1 MGCKRRPPQIERRS
15 RRNNCGALS
24 TSIETSVGV
33 TGLGIGITL
42 PIQQSD
48 FSIKLN
54 ANTFQFN
61 NLDIDA
67 NIQSY
72 GVLLGY
78 NLWKGLSVNGGV
90 YYLRGFANDNEKFNI
105 SEQNANGSV
114 LENYQVNGFFPYAG
128 VNYKTDIY
136 KGWYINTDVGVMQVN
151 YKKDEKIIAQIDREN
166 YNYNQQNNKSMLM
179 PIFKVS
185 IGFDF

>member
-1 MGCKRRPPQIERRS
+1 MKKLL
-15 RRNNCGALS
+15 LS
-24 TSIETSVGV
+24 ILIGTATLCHAFGIETSVGV

-61 NLDIDA
+61 NLGIDA

-90 YYLRGFANDNEKFNI
+90 YYLNGFANDTEKFNI
-105 SEQNANGSV
+105 SELSNQQQNANGSV
-114 LENYQVNGFFPYAG
+114 LENYQVNGFSPYAG
-128 VNYKTDIY
+128 VNYKADIY
-136 KGWYINTDVGVMQVN
+136 KGWYFSTDVGVMQIN
-151 YKKDEKIIAQIDREN
+151 YKTDEKIIAQVNREN